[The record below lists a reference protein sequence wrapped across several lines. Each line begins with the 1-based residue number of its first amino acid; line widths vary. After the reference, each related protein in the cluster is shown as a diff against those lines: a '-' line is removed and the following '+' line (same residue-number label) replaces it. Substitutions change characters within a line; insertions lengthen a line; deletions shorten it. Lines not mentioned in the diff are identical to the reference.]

1 MTSKEYR
8 IVCRMA
14 KQAADVACISMEKA
28 YANYSMEEL
37 NQTYNEVM
45 ERINKAMAPFEAE
58 FKLIAKSEV
67 SKCYTELA
75 NDLESLYADG
85 LI

>member
-8 IVCRMA
+8 VVCRMA
-14 KQAADVACISMEKA
+14 KQAADVACINMEKA

-37 NQTYNEVM
+37 NHAYNESM
-45 ERINKAMAPFEAE
+45 ERINKAMEPFEAE
-58 FKLIAKSEV
+58 FQFIAKSEV

-75 NDLESLYADG
+75 NELESLYADG

>member
-8 IVCRMA
+8 ITCRMA
-14 KQAADVACISMEKA
+14 KQAADVACMNMEKA

-37 NQTYNEVM
+37 NQAYTEAM

-58 FKLIAKSEV
+58 FQLIAKSEV
-67 SKCYTELA
+67 SKCYIELA
-75 NDLESLYADG
+75 NELESLYADG